1 MQKIELTIAPN
12 YVPSWGIVD
21 AVRELFQNAL
31 DQQRQNPTNEMSWE
45 YDPEAQRLRICNK
58 YSVLTANSLLLGQT
72 SKADDESTI
81 GQFGEGYK
89 IATLVLLRNGKKI
102 TFYNYGAREIWRP
115 RFVNSR
121 RFNAQVLTFFIDKKA
136 FWEAVPDNDLTIEI
150 EGITEEEYMQDIAPS
165 NLHIRQDYSIVD
177 STEYGDIVDIP
188 GKVFVNGLF
197 VCDFEPY
204 KYGYNFKPEYLK
216 LDRDRKMV
224 SDFDLRWIASRVW
237 SKVSESKIPMVVELL
252 KQGAADVEYI
262 DSMSILGGN
271 TYKLRNIC
279 YDSFCEKY
287 GINAIPVTGQ
297 DELEQ
302 IPEGYKGVIV
312 PGIYNKIIRN
322 SDKFIKA
329 APPEKTTLDTL
340 FEDLSNELQR
350 LDKWIDTASTLL
362 PGDELDEIREIS
374 HSMYCTIS
382 AIKAE
387 V

>member
-12 YVPSWGIVD
+12 YVPSWGIVE

-31 DQQRQNPTNEMSWE
+31 DQQKQNPTNEMSWS

-58 YSVLTANSLLLGQT
+58 YSVLTASSLLLGQT

-89 IATLVLLRNGKKI
+89 IATLVLLRNNKTI
-102 TFYNYGAREIWRP
+102 TFYNHGAREIWRS

-121 RFNAQVLTFFIDKKA
+121 RFGTQVLTFFIDKKA
-136 FWEAVPDNDLTIEI
+136 LWEKTPDNDLTIEI

-165 NLHIRQDYSIVD
+165 NLHIRSDYSVID
-177 STEYGDIVDIP
+177 STEYGDIIDIP

-237 SKVSESKIPMVVELL
+237 SKANESKIPLVTELI
-252 KQGAADVEYI
+252 KQGAADVSYI
-262 DSMSILGGN
+262 DAISALCAGGYTLKN
-271 TYKLRNIC
+271 VC
-279 YDSFCEKY
+279 YEDFRKQY
-287 GINAIPVTGQ
+287 GDLAIPVTSQ
-297 DELEQ
+297 EELEQ
-302 IPEGYKGVIV
+302 VPKGYKGIV
-312 PGIYNKIIRN
+312 VPMTYNAMIRG
-322 SDKFIKA
+322 SSKFIKA
-329 APPEKTTLDTL
+329 APPEQTKAEVILDEMAEWLTKVSKKL
-340 FEDLSNELQR
+340 TDEE
-350 LDKWIDTASTLL
+350 AS
-362 PGDELDEIREIS
+362 ELDELLDKLREEI
-374 HSMYCTIS
+374 
-382 AIKAE
+382 
-387 V
+387 

>member
-1 MQKIELTIAPN
+1 
-12 YVPSWGIVD
+12 
-21 AVRELFQNAL
+21 
-31 DQQRQNPTNEMSWE
+31 
-45 YDPEAQRLRICNK
+45 
-58 YSVLTANSLLLGQT
+58 
-72 SKADDESTI
+72 
-81 GQFGEGYK
+81 
-89 IATLVLLRNGKKI
+89 
-102 TFYNYGAREIWRP
+102 
-115 RFVNSR
+115 
-121 RFNAQVLTFFIDKKA
+121 
-136 FWEAVPDNDLTIEI
+136 
-150 EGITEEEYMQDIAPS
+150 
-165 NLHIRQDYSIVD
+165 
-177 STEYGDIVDIP
+177 
-188 GKVFVNGLF
+188 
-197 VCDFEPY
+197 
-204 KYGYNFKPEYLK
+204 
-216 LDRDRKMV
+216 MV

-262 DSMSILGGN
+262 DSMSTLGGN

-340 FEDLSNELQR
+340 FEDLSNSLQR
-350 LDKWIDTASTLL
+350 LNKCIDTASTLL

-374 HSMYCTIS
+374 HSMYCTVS